1 VPVFLYQPY
10 FVDPLKI
17 LLVEDDQD
25 DVELMEDVL
34 REKGVSFTLDVVKQG
49 DKVISFLKMGKN
61 FPNIILLD
69 LNIPKLHGRDVLARL
84 KADNDLRHIPVVIL
98 TTSSTPAEKEYCLK
112 AGAHHFLTKPT
123 TVDGFDI
130 SIRTI
135 LSVATKPV

>member
-1 VPVFLYQPY
+1 MPVLFQPA

-34 REKGVSFTLDVVKQG
+34 REKGVNFTLDVVKQG

-61 FPNIILLD
+61 FPNVILLD

-84 KADNDLRHIPVVIL
+84 KADDDLRHIPVVIL
-98 TTSSTPAEKEYCLK
+98 TTSSTPAEKEFCLK
-112 AGAHHFLTKPT
+112 AGAQQFLTKPT
-123 TVDGFDI
+123 TVDGFDS

-135 LSVATKPV
+135 LAVATKPA

>member
-1 VPVFLYQPY
+1 
-10 FVDPLKI
+10 VDPLKI

-34 REKGVSFTLDVVKQG
+34 REKGVHFTLDVIKQG

-61 FPNIILLD
+61 FPNVILLD

-84 KADNDLRHIPVVIL
+84 KADDDLRHIPVVIL

-112 AGAHHFLTKPT
+112 AGAHQFLTKPT
-123 TVDGFDI
+123 TVDGFDS

-135 LSVATKPV
+135 LAVATKPT